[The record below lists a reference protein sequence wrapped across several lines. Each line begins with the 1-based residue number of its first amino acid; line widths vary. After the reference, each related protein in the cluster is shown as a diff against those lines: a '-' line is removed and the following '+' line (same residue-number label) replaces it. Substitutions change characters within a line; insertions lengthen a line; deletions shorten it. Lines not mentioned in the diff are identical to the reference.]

1 MPTTHV
7 WLFADMA
14 TAIPIFINV
23 LALALLFPDF
33 LKLLKDY
40 KARYMGIGNIDPEF
54 KVFYSSASDDH

>member
-1 MPTTHV
+1 MPTIHV

-23 LALALLFPDF
+23 LALAVLFPDF

-40 KARYMGIGNIDPEF
+40 KARYMGVGAIDPEF
-54 KVFYSSASDDH
+54 NVFY